1 MRLYVFVHVCVLVP
15 QSYLTVYNLMDCSPP
30 GSSVHGILQA
40 RILEWVAISFSRG
53 SSQPR
58 DRTQFS
64 CTAVRF
70 FTIWATREAL
80 VYIHITNKCSCE
92 KKNHRNFFYM
102 GRLPFHLEKIFTH
115 SSHLMYILILCK
127 SGYIAYQLKIMREQV
142 SFYPAEISVQLSFC
156 SWLHLSFQNNK
167 SKHVHKERAAH

>member
-1 MRLYVFVHVCVLVP
+1 MAWWGYVFVCMCVC
-15 QSYLTVYNLMDCSPP
+15 QSLSRVWLFAISWTVAHQAPL
-30 GSSVHGILQA
+30 SVEK
-40 RILEWVAISFSRG
+40 LEWVAISFSKG

-58 DRTQFS
+58 VQTQVS
-64 CTAVRF
+64 CTAARF
-70 FTIWATREAL
+70 FAIWATREAL
-80 VYIHITNKCSCE
+80 VYIHFTNICSCE
-92 KKNHRNFFYM
+92 KNHEDFFLY
-102 GRLPFHLEKIFTH
+102 GRASFPFRENFTH

-127 SGYIAYQLKIMREQV
+127 SGCIAYQLKIMREQV